1 MVQKNFTKEIFRK
14 NIDNGAI
21 SQGSL
26 LELKVKEN
34 YICGYFLDS
43 SKIDIRLASS
53 YPKPQQTIIVNMD
66 DITHYEIY
74 KVK

>member
-1 MVQKNFTKEIFRK
+1 VVVQEEAEKL
-14 NIDNGAI
+14 G
-21 SQGSL
+21 
-26 LELKVKEN
+26 
-34 YICGYFLDS
+34 LDS